1 MQRKTRGTRTT
12 KHRKPEVQLDK
23 LKPDALLTEEEAAK
37 SLMVE
42 PPTLNKWRQR
52 ERGPAYLKIGGRVS
66 YRVADLLAFLAQCRV
81 VPRAWPAKPRRG
93 TRGMRRGS
101 R

>member
-52 ERGPAYLKIGGRVS
+52 ERGPA
-66 YRVADLLAFLAQCRV
+66 
-81 VPRAWPAKPRRG
+81 
-93 TRGMRRGS
+93 
-101 R
+101 